1 MAWLPSDPHVSTA
14 EANVQPENE
23 QRKNLSIDQYKING
37 LNAKELSKDKTKT
50 KFLSVISAKKIED
63 KEAHERSHRTHDFR

>member
-14 EANVQPENE
+14 EANVQPENKL
-23 QRKNLSIDQYKING
+23 RKNLSIDQYKING

-50 KFLSVISAKKIED
+50 KFLSVMNAKK
-63 KEAHERSHRTHDFR
+63 S